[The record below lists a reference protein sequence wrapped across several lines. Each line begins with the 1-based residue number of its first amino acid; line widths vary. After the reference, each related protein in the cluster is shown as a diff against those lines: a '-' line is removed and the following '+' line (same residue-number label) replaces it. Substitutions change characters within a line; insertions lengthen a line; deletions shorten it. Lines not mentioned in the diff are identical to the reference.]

1 MEDEERREK
10 RFLEFDLYFG
20 EWSENNDKN
29 EGRKK
34 EEREKMNIVSLF
46 VTTVGKGQVIGVFV

>member
-20 EWSENNDKN
+20 EWSENKDKN

-34 EEREKMNIVSLF
+34 EEREKNEYCEF
-46 VTTVGKGQVIGVFV
+46 VCYYCW